1 MNDQSIG
8 VVAAVLLVRMMESQ
22 VVAIARLPAQDDLP
36 VVTVEED
43 AVAAADVARIGADR
57 IERRRQ
63 SANVR
68 AVADQNVALML
79 VVAASARIAAAVGI
93 RRQAVGSQHL
103 RVALPQRFRRQDV
116 EIGVKVVRLRNGMG
130 VKGQTLGP
138 GQISL
143 RISAQPPAKSSRRT
157 FLIVRFFD
165 KLLHNN
171 NNIRTSYNQ
180 K

>member
-8 VVAAVLLVRMMESQ
+8 VVAAVLLLVRMMESQ
-22 VVAIARLPAQDDLP
+22 VVAIARLTTQDYLP

-43 AVAAADVARIGADR
+43 PVAAGDVARIGADR

-68 AVADQNVALML
+68 AVADQNVAL
-79 VVAASARIAAAVGI
+79 VAASAASAVRI

-116 EIGVKVVRLRNGMG
+116 EIGVKVVRLGNGMG
-130 VKGQTLGP
+130 VKGQTFGP

-143 RISAQPPAKSSRRT
+143 RISAQPPAKSSGRT
-157 FLIVRFFD
+157 FLIVHFFD

-171 NNIRTSYNQ
+171 NNNIRSSCN
-180 K
+180 

>member
-8 VVAAVLLVRMMESQ
+8 VLAAVLLLVRMMESQ
-22 VVAIARLPAQDDLP
+22 VVAIARLTAQDDLP

-43 AVAAADVARIGADR
+43 PVAAGDVARIGADR

-68 AVADQNVALML
+68 AVADQNVAL
-79 VVAASARIAAAVGI
+79 VAASASVGI

-103 RVALPQRFRRQDV
+103 RVSLPQRFRRQDV

-143 RISAQPPAKSSRRT
+143 RISAQPPAKSSGRT
-157 FLIVRFFD
+157 FLIVHFFD

-171 NNIRTSYNQ
+171 NNNIRSSCNQ
-180 K
+180 KK